1 MSSPDEV
8 ASEYK
13 EVIDWLKIKMQS
25 EPERTSKLIGSY
37 IKLITYA
44 FDKPPK
50 EIDDLINRTDFNYL
64 NEEETKI
71 LKFYFGLLQKRLR
84 K

>member
-1 MSSPDEV
+1 MSSSDEI

-13 EVIDWLKIKMQS
+13 DVIDWLKIKMQS
-25 EPERTSKLIGSY
+25 DPESTSKLVNSY

-44 FDKPPK
+44 FDKPPDV
-50 EIDDLINRTDFNYL
+50 IDDLINRSNFNYL
-64 NEEETKI
+64 DEEETKI
-71 LKFYFGLLQKRLR
+71 LKFYFSLLQKRIR